1 MKRRDKG
8 FTLIELM
15 IVVAIIAIIAAIAI
29 PSLLRSKMS
38 ANHSNAG
45 AALKSLVT
53 QEGIWRSQDIDQNG
67 VADYWVADVAG
78 FHGAKDA
85 AGNFVKLID
94 VAFANADVNLNA
106 AYNFTGQALATT
118 PKQGYTYFG
127 NLVVGNSQPPLVGGG
142 HNLPASD
149 LHTSAFA
156 FCSVPATYNTDGVLT
171 FLVAQDGV
179 VWQLDRGNQANI
191 TSASPDIADPAGQ
204 APPWGQFGS

>member
-1 MKRRDKG
+1 MKRRDQG

-53 QEGIWRSQDIDQNG
+53 QEGIWRSQDIDKNG

-106 AYNFTGQALATT
+106 AYVFTGQAAATT
-118 PKQGYTYFG
+118 PKQGYTYAG
-127 NLVVGNSQPPLVGGG
+127 GLIAAPNSVVPLAGGT
-142 HNLPASD
+142 HNLPASPLD
-149 LHTSAFA
+149 TSSFA
-156 FCSVPATYNTDGVLT
+156 FCAVPATYNTDGVLQ
-171 FLVAQDGV
+171 FIVHQDGV
-179 VWQLDRGNQANI
+179 VWQLDAGNNTPPAAAI
-191 TSASPDIADPAGQ
+191 PDPSGTN
-204 APPWGQFGS
+204 PPWTQFGS

>member
-1 MKRRDKG
+1 MKRSEKG

-53 QEGIWRSQDIDQNG
+53 QEGIWRSQDIDKNG
-67 VADYWVADVAG
+67 VADYWVADICG

-94 VAFANADVNLNA
+94 VAFANADNDKA
-106 AYNFTGQALATT
+106 GAYTYPGYVATPT
-118 PKQGYTYFG
+118 PKQGYYFRAPAST
-127 NLVVGNSQPPLVGGG
+127 VGNSTAVAA
-142 HNLPASD
+142 ASTG
-149 LHTSAFA
+149 LASAAGTMDTAIFNFTA
-156 FCSVPATYNTDGVLT
+156 VPATYNTDGVLQ
-171 FLVAQDGV
+171 FLVHQDGV
-179 VWQLDRGNQANI
+179 VWQLDAGNSTPVPSGIDN
-191 TSASPDIADPAGQ
+191 PAGTT
-204 APPWGQFGS
+204 PPWGQFGN